1 MEGGRSK
8 KTQIMK
14 KKFISMVLIGVM
26 TISSLLPI
34 VSVNAAP
41 QEVEDARSKYAAIE
55 ANIAEINEKIQ
66 TLDSEMVKLTN
77 EIENNQAEIDNLN
90 NQIELTEKEI
100 DKVKQDIADKE
111 DILGERLREIYKSG
125 GTTDYI
131 TLIFSAKSFSDLISR
146 ISAANKIVQLDQDM
160 IEDVKNT
167 KNSLDKKVA
176 SLDEKVSETEALNE
190 EVKKQSEEVEA
201 NKSEQETLVA
211 EAKAEQEKFDA
222 EYLSVLE
229 LELVQAQIDVC
240 YNSNSSYDDL
250 NNAITNL
257 RLVRDNQ
264 IKSPT
269 AEEKINEAIEYAK
282 PIREEKKAEEERQRA
297 AEAER
302 QAQLDREAAES
313 QNQVNRGDSN
323 SSSSSSSNSSSSS
336 SNSSSSSSNSSS
348 NSSGVTTSGSAQAIV
363 NEAYRHLGKAY
374 VWGAKG
380 PDNFDCSGFTS
391 YVYKTVTGIW
401 IGGDTYSQIGAG
413 REVSQS
419 ELQPGDL
426 VFPHSGHVGIYI
438 GGGQMIH
445 APQTGDVV
453 KVAPVY
459 KFWRARRILN

>member
-1 MEGGRSK
+1 
-8 KTQIMK
+8 MK
-14 KKFISMVLIGVM
+14 KKFISMVIIGVM

-34 VSVNAAP
+34 VSVSAAP
-41 QEVEDARSKYAAIE
+41 QEVEDARNKYAAIE

-66 TLDSEMVKLTN
+66 TLDSEMAKLTN
-77 EIENNQAEIDNLN
+77 EMENNEKEIENLN
-90 NQIELTEKEI
+90 DQIELTEKEI

-131 TLIFSAKSFSDLISR
+131 TLIFSAQSFGDLISK
-146 ISAANKIVQLDQDM
+146 INAANKVVQLDQEM

-167 KNSLDKKVA
+167 KKSLDEKVA

-190 EVKKQSEEVEA
+190 EVKKQSKEVEE
-201 NKSEQETLVA
+201 NKAEQENLVA
-211 EAKAEQEKFDA
+211 KAKEEQEKFDA

-240 YNSNSSYDDL
+240 YNSDSSYTDL
-250 NNAITNL
+250 DNAITNL

-269 AEEKINEAIEYAK
+269 VEEKINDAIEYAK
-282 PIREEKKAEEERQRA
+282 PVKEEKKAEEERKKA
-297 AEAER
+297 EEAER
-302 QAQLDREAAES
+302 QAQLQREEEERQA
-313 QNQVNRGDSN
+313 QVNRG
-323 SSSSSSSNSSSSS
+323 NSSSSS
-336 SNSSSSSSNSSS
+336 SNSSSSNSNSNSSNSSS
-348 NSSGVTTSGSAQAIV
+348 SSDSSSPSGVTTSGSAQAIV
-363 NEAYRHLGKAY
+363 NEAYKHLGKAY

-391 YVYKTVTGIW
+391 YVYQAVTGIW
-401 IGGDTYSQIGAG
+401 IGGDTYSQIYSG
-413 REVSQS
+413 REVSYS

-438 GGGQMIH
+438 GNGQMIH

>member
-1 MEGGRSK
+1 
-8 KTQIMK
+8 MK
-14 KKFISMVLIGVM
+14 KKFISMVIIGVM

-34 VSVNAAP
+34 VSVSAAP
-41 QEVEDARSKYAAIE
+41 QEVEDARNKYAAIE

-66 TLDSEMVKLTN
+66 TLDSEMAKLTN
-77 EIENNQAEIDNLN
+77 EMENNQKEIENLN
-90 NQIELTEKEI
+90 DQIELTEKEI

-131 TLIFSAKSFSDLISR
+131 TLIFSAQSFGDLISK
-146 ISAANKIVQLDQDM
+146 INAANKVVQLDQEM
-160 IEDVKNT
+160 IEDVKTT
-167 KNSLDKKVA
+167 KKSLDEKVA

-190 EVKKQSEEVEA
+190 EVKKQSKEVEE
-201 NKSEQETLVA
+201 NKAEQENLVA
-211 EAKAEQEKFDA
+211 KAKEEQEKFDA

-240 YNSNSSYDDL
+240 YNSNSSYSDL
-250 NNAITNL
+250 DNAITNL

-269 AEEKINEAIEYAK
+269 VEEKINDAIEYAK
-282 PIREEKKAEEERQRA
+282 PVREEKKAEEERKKA
-297 AEAER
+297 EEAER
-302 QAQLDREAAES
+302 QAQLQREEEERQA
-313 QNQVNRGDSN
+313 QVNRGNS
-323 SSSSSSSNSSSSS
+323 SSSSSSSNSSSSNSNSNS
-336 SNSSSSSSNSSS
+336 SNSSSSSDSLSP
-348 NSSGVTTSGSAQAIV
+348 SGVTTSGSAQAIV
-363 NEAYRHLGKAY
+363 NEAYKHLGKAY

-391 YVYKTVTGIW
+391 YVYQAVTGIW
-401 IGGDTYSQIGAG
+401 IGGDTYSQIYAG
-413 REVSQS
+413 REVSYS

-438 GGGQMIH
+438 GNGQMIH

>member
-1 MEGGRSK
+1 
-8 KTQIMK
+8 MK
-14 KKFISMVLIGVM
+14 KKFISMVIIGVM

-34 VSVNAAP
+34 VSVSAAP
-41 QEVEDARSKYAAIE
+41 QEVEDARNKYAAIE

-77 EIENNQAEIDNLN
+77 EMENNEKEIENLN
-90 NQIELTEKEI
+90 DQIELTEKEI

-131 TLIFSAKSFSDLISR
+131 TLIFSAQSFGDLISK
-146 ISAANKIVQLDQDM
+146 INAANKVVQLDQEM

-167 KNSLDKKVA
+167 KKSLDEKVA

-190 EVKKQSEEVEA
+190 EVKKQSKEVEE
-201 NKSEQETLVA
+201 NKAEQENLVA
-211 EAKAEQEKFDA
+211 KAKEEQEKFDA

-240 YNSNSSYDDL
+240 YNSDSSYTDL
-250 NNAITNL
+250 DNAITNL

-269 AEEKINEAIEYAK
+269 VEEKINDAIEYAK
-282 PIREEKKAEEERQRA
+282 PVREEKKAEEERKKA
-297 AEAER
+297 EEAER
-302 QAQLDREAAES
+302 QAQLQREEEERQA
-313 QNQVNRGDSN
+313 QVNRG
-323 SSSSSSSNSSSSS
+323 NSSSSS
-336 SNSSSSSSNSSS
+336 SNSSSSNSNSNSSNSSS
-348 NSSGVTTSGSAQAIV
+348 SSDSSSPSGVTTSGSAQAIV
-363 NEAYRHLGKAY
+363 NEAYKHLGKAY

-391 YVYKTVTGIW
+391 YVYQAVTGIW
-401 IGGDTYSQIGAG
+401 IGGDTYSQIYSG
-413 REVSQS
+413 REVSYS
-419 ELQPGDL
+419 ELQPGDFL
-426 VFPHSGHVGIYI
+426 FPHSGHVGIYI
-438 GGGQMIH
+438 GNGQMIH

>member
-1 MEGGRSK
+1 
-8 KTQIMK
+8 MK
-14 KKFISMVLIGVM
+14 KKFISMVIIGVM

-34 VSVNAAP
+34 VSVSAAP
-41 QEVEDARSKYAAIE
+41 QEVEDARNKYAAIE

-66 TLDSEMVKLTN
+66 TLDSEMAKLTN
-77 EIENNQAEIDNLN
+77 EMENNEKEIENLN
-90 NQIELTEKEI
+90 DQIELTEKEI

-131 TLIFSAKSFSDLISR
+131 TLIFSAQSFGDLISK
-146 ISAANKIVQLDQDM
+146 INAANKVVQLDQEM

-167 KNSLDKKVA
+167 KKSLDEKVA

-190 EVKKQSEEVEA
+190 EVKKQSKEVEE
-201 NKSEQETLVA
+201 NKAEQENLVA
-211 EAKAEQEKFDA
+211 KAKEEQEKFDA

-240 YNSNSSYDDL
+240 YNSDSSYTDL
-250 NNAITNL
+250 DNAITNL

-269 AEEKINEAIEYAK
+269 VEEKINDAIEYAK
-282 PIREEKKAEEERQRA
+282 PVREEKKAEEERKKA
-297 AEAER
+297 EEAER
-302 QAQLDREAAES
+302 QAQLQREEEERQA
-313 QNQVNRGDSN
+313 QVNRG
-323 SSSSSSSNSSSSS
+323 NSSSSS
-336 SNSSSSSSNSSS
+336 SNSSSSNSNSNSSNSSNSSS
-348 NSSGVTTSGSAQAIV
+348 SSDSSSPSGVTTSGSAQAIV
-363 NEAYRHLGKAY
+363 NEAYKHLGKAY

-391 YVYKTVTGIW
+391 YVYQAVTGIW
-401 IGGDTYSQIGAG
+401 IGGDTYSQIYSG
-413 REVSQS
+413 REVSYS

-438 GGGQMIH
+438 GNGQMIH